1 MVNMMSLT
9 CIECG
14 SELVIPEDA
23 EQGEIIECPDC
34 GIDYAIEVDDK
45 GRLFL
50 QVLNLE
56 GEDWGE

>member
-1 MVNMMSLT
+1 MINILSQI

-14 SELVIPEDA
+14 SELVIPKSA

-34 GIDYAIEVDDK
+34 GIDYAIEVDEN
-45 GRLFL
+45 GIMFM
-50 QVLNLE
+50 QMLNLE